1 LGYWS
6 WMSAKLVMVGP
17 GQLVIHK
24 SVHDLESSFYVLLG
38 ILVLLDE
45 PYKSKSNEELTQC
58 FDKYFNTFELSVLKT
73 ITIQADLTWKSLIL
87 QHISTYFE
95 PIIKLL
101 THLQDAI
108 VSPLYMNHKGQ
119 FFHRTP
125 FCHDK
130 FIISIINTLSELNSN
145 TWVPHRSDSNELVG

>member
-1 LGYWS
+1 
-6 WMSAKLVMVGP
+6 MSAKLVMVGP

-101 THLQDAI
+101 TRLRDAI
-108 VSPLYMNHKGQ
+108 VSPLYMNHKANFSIEHHSVMTNLSFPSLIHSQ
-119 FFHRTP
+119 NSTP
-125 FCHDK
+125 
-130 FIISIINTLSELNSN
+130 TLGCLIDLTAMS
-145 TWVPHRSDSNELVG
+145 W